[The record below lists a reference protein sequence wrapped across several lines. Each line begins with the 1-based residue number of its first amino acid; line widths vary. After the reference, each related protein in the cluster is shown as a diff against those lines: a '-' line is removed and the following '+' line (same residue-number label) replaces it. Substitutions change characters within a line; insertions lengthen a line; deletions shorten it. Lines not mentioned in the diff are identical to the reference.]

1 MKGTDQISVYFNS
14 KVSLNLQILQHEMP
28 SHLHE
33 AFSPGNES
41 PGLPFFIVGEGHIT
55 AARTFP

>member
-28 SHLHE
+28 SHLYE

-55 AARTFP
+55 AA